1 MPVTSGL
8 PKPRLPFPFG
18 ERDPEADKRLFG
30 DRRPDLHF
38 EHFASELEAQDD
50 GHDSGIGRSSQL
62 FIKLLQIPMYS
73 MLTFSLNIFS
83 YTNCMLKTVFI
94 FINISLLSKMCNKSF
109 IFSRLGGCCLLHL
122 TRKCGLS
129 SLSSGPEGAP
139 LTGHQ
144 ELWQP
149 QEHQHPQALEEVHQ
163 QELHRPGEP
172 GE

>member
-1 MPVTSGL
+1 
-8 PKPRLPFPFG
+8 
-18 ERDPEADKRLFG
+18 
-30 DRRPDLHF
+30 
-38 EHFASELEAQDD
+38 
-50 GHDSGIGRSSQL
+50 
-62 FIKLLQIPMYS
+62 

-163 QELHRPGEP
+163 QELHWPGKS
-172 GE
+172 GERCIYPRRVLVLLREHETSSSCGPIATCVEAQDSPALDHLTLHPEQEGPLRSFQPARTASQSSSHVLS